1 MKTRENCIFCKC
13 IKCYNNPIKDTNHKR
28 IDVRHNQHS
37 IRCVKALYA
46 KEGMPIVKL
55 QEQTTAKTI
64 VEYDHQIL
72 QCYTDYTYFG
82 KEYVKR

>member
-1 MKTRENCIFCKC
+1 MN
-13 IKCYNNPIKDTNHKR
+13 
-28 IDVRHNQHS
+28 
-37 IRCVKALYA
+37 A
-46 KEGMPIVKL
+46 KEGMPILKL

-82 KEYVKR
+82 KEYVKRWTKKGHKLPKMVLLAHHWLLTRLND